1 MPIRVVATGR
11 VKEGPSRLDGDEA
24 PTVVFV
30 LDPFPGPGEVG
41 LAHACEVVCR
51 GHELAMWVTEGVQPG
66 QPVTVNGE
74 LTMQPIQ
81 GPLEDDLSGVRT
93 WIVAGA
99 VRLGADSS

>member
-1 MPIRVVATGR
+1 
-11 VKEGPSRLDGDEA
+11 
-24 PTVVFV
+24 
-30 LDPFPGPGEVG
+30 
-41 LAHACEVVCR
+41 
-51 GHELAMWVTEGVQPG
+51 MWVTEGVQPG